1 MKLPTPLFLRVY
13 TLSLHLYPRVFRQRY
28 AEQLI
33 DATRLQQAASAH
45 HLRLAASLAADT
57 LRSALREHA
66 RAATPASPGYVALF
80 ALVFTFLLLGVSIVN
95 QQILRRGADRQPA
108 VLAYFVRFVSP
119 QNPSVA
125 ATLASPRQEISSAAW
140 LNSTQP
146 FLVLY
151 DDSGQPIA
159 GNATLHG
166 ALPQPP
172 HGIFATIRNRG
183 EFRVT
188 WQPRTGIRVA
198 LTGDVLP
205 SGGFVIAGQSLILS
219 EAREFRFHT
228 ALLWIWAFSMLACFS
243 ILLLYRNRTPR
254 PAA

>member
-28 AEQLI
+28 AEQLL
-33 DATRLQQAASAH
+33 DAARLQQAASTND
-45 HLRLAASLAADT
+45 LPLAAALAADT

-66 RAATPASPGYVALF
+66 RAATPATAVATIALF
-80 ALVFTFLLLGVSIVN
+80 FTFLLMGISIIN
-95 QQILRRGADRQPA
+95 QQILRRGADGEPA
-108 VLAYFVRFVSP
+108 VLAAFVRFVSP

-125 ATLASPRQEISSAAW
+125 ATLAAPKQEISSEAW

-166 ALPQPP
+166 ALPRPP
-172 HGIFATIRNRG
+172 HGIFNTIRDRG

-188 WQPRTGIRVA
+188 WQPRSGIRVA

-205 SGGFVIAGQSLILS
+205 TGGFVIAGQSLILS

-228 ALLWIWAFSMLACFS
+228 ALLWIWACSMLACFS
-243 ILLLYRNRTPR
+243 ILLLYRNRAPR